1 MIEEKESLYNI
12 MLTALIRKY
21 GLMLSS
27 SQVAEALSISTR
39 TVDERRKS
47 GRDCPEY
54 IETNGGRGIF
64 FPVQKVVEYQ
74 IQKSERCVRIIIN

>member
-1 MIEEKESLYNI
+1 
-12 MLTALIRKY
+12 MLNALIRKY

-39 TVDERRKS
+39 TLDERRKS

>member
-12 MLTALIRKY
+12 MLNALIRKY

-39 TVDERRKS
+39 TLDERRKS
-47 GRDCPEY
+47 GRAGFSGILPNAVSKKDRKEKR
-54 IETNGGRGIF
+54 IENYRGRRRHLCI
-64 FPVQKVVEYQ
+64 
-74 IQKSERCVRIIIN
+74 